1 MSGTVMQIVRV
12 AILADSRLT
21 EMALPAELP
30 LREILPAVQRLV
42 VPSAQNGDGGQ
53 ADSGA
58 AVQLSLAPVGG
69 QPFSLDANL
78 DTVGVV
84 DGDLLVLQPVP
95 TGPAAPGIVEDI
107 ADAAMIFS
115 TSRLK
120 PWGIAHIQRGA
131 LAAVIAVALLATG
144 LTVTYRVATGV
155 LAGLLAV
162 AGIAVAS
169 ALAGLLITIRSPR
182 SGIALSIAA
191 LVPIGAALALAVP
204 GKFGPAQVL
213 LGAAGVA
220 AWSLIAL
227 MIPSAERERV
237 VAFFTAAAVVGA
249 SVALAAGAQLL
260 WQLPLLSIG
269 CGLIVAALL
278 VTIQAAQ
285 LSALWARFPLP
296 VIPAPGDPTPSAPPL
311 RLLEDLP
318 RRVRV
323 SDAHQ
328 SGFIAAAVLLSV
340 LGSVAIAVRPEAL
353 SVVGWYL
360 VAATAAAA
368 TLRARVWDSAACK
381 AWLLAQPYLVAGVL
395 LVFYTATGRYV
406 AAFGAVLVL
415 AVLMLAWVVV
425 ALNPEHRFAG
435 ELLAAAAPAA
445 GLGRRRA
452 GCFADPRHGL
462 PGRIVRLGAQQMIR
476 SRICV
481 SGGDRGRC
489 GVVDAAGVGDRAAG
503 GGRRRATAQ
512 RRPGTGGA
520 DGTTRCVQRLRCYP
534 GHRSRRTD
542 AQPNDAESAC
552 GLAVFPG

>member
-69 QPFSLDANL
+69 QPFSLDASL

-95 TGPAAPGIVEDI
+95 AGPAAPGIVEDI

-191 LVPIGAALALAVP
+191 LVPIGAALVLAVP

-296 VIPAPGDPTPSAPPL
+296 VIPAPGIP
-311 RLLEDLP
+311 P
-318 RRVRV
+318 RRPRRC
-323 SDAHQ
+323 ACWRICL
-328 SGFIAAAVLLSV
+328 GGC
-340 LGSVAIAVRPEAL
+340 GSVTPIKAASSPRPCC
-353 SVVGWYL
+353 
-360 VAATAAAA
+360 
-368 TLRARVWDSAACK
+368 SAC
-381 AWLLAQPYLVAGVL
+381 W
-395 LVFYTATGRYV
+395 GR
-406 AAFGAVLVL
+406 
-415 AVLMLAWVVV
+415 W
-425 ALNPEHRFAG
+425 P
-435 ELLAAAAPAA
+435 
-445 GLGRRRA
+445 
-452 GCFADPRHGL
+452 
-462 PGRIVRLGAQQMIR
+462 
-476 SRICV
+476 SRC
-481 SGGDRGRC
+481 
-489 GVVDAAGVGDRAAG
+489 
-503 GGRRRATAQ
+503 AQ
-512 RRPGTGGA
+512 RRSALWAGIWW
-520 DGTTRCVQRLRCYP
+520 RRLRPRPPCARGCGIRP
-534 GHRSRRTD
+534 HARRGCWLS
-542 AQPNDAESAC
+542 PIW
-552 GLAVFPG
+552 